1 MDNKAVKLPA
11 AIAEKLERVRLR
23 LERER
28 GTTIPYAQVI
38 GEALTNMERGEQLQ
52 RRPEGPF

>member
-1 MDNKAVKLPA
+1 MDSKTVKLPA
-11 AIAEKLERVRLR
+11 AIAEKLERVRAR

-28 GTTIPYAQVI
+28 DTKYSYAQVI
-38 GEALTNMERGEQLQ
+38 SEALGNMERGEQLQ